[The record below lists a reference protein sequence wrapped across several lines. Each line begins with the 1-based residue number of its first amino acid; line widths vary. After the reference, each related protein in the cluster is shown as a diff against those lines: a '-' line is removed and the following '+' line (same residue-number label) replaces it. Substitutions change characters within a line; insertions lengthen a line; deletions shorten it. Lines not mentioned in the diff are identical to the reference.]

1 MMKKCSACG
10 MAKDESC
17 FASKNHYCRNCQA
30 EMYKLGLKA
39 TEYRK
44 YLTKQPKIENTCG
57 GIVARW
63 VNHIKP
69 GERRWQIEN
78 IAAGVSYVGDDRKE
92 FLAVLHNQLIGE

>member
-1 MMKKCSACG
+1 MKKCNACG
-10 MAKDESC
+10 QVKDESC
-17 FASKNHYCRNCQA
+17 FSSKNHYCRNCQA

-63 VNHIKP
+63 VNYAKP
-69 GERRWQIEN
+69 GERRWQIDDIKTGEHFAGEKK
-78 IAAGVSYVGDDRKE
+78 IA
-92 FLAVLHNQLIGE
+92 FLDKFIEILKRG

>member
-1 MMKKCSACG
+1 MMKKCNACG
-10 MAKDESC
+10 LVKKDENCIS
-17 FASKNHYCRNCQA
+17 SKNYCRNCQE

-63 VNHIKP
+63 VNYAKP

-78 IAAGVSYVGDDRKE
+78 IAAGISYAGDDRKE
-92 FLAVLHNQLIGE
+92 FLAVLHNQLAGE

>member
-39 TEYRK
+39 TEYRT
-44 YLTKQPKIENTCG
+44 YLTKQPKIENTATG
-57 GIVARW
+57 SHRF
-63 VNHIKP
+63 
-69 GERRWQIEN
+69 
-78 IAAGVSYVGDDRKE
+78 GDDKQE
-92 FLAVLHNQLIGE
+92 FLSVLKNQLAGE